1 MRSFGSRQR
10 RRRWRW
16 RLGWNPRLF
25 LSLICFD
32 THLSGTSDDVRP
44 RSLLDRWER
53 AGKRREEALTRDGG
67 DDAGIADSIDA
78 AGRRVGAFVVQL
90 LRALLALA
98 FAAAAVEG
106 IDNVEIISLWE
117 NGERERDTRNWER
130 ERESSE
136 HASFLLLLLLRLFF
150 LEIVTLDERKKTRR
164 NERKKSQLSKP
175 ARAQE
180 KTISRLVDPLVERQD
195 RNDVGND
202 DQRHDDEQAVAD
214 RGLRVDELSVRREQR
229 VENDGREHEQD
240 LERGDL
246 EAASDVRDGGLVG
259 VGGEGEEEVGG
270 RGDEGGERGLFL
282 KKKDRVE
289 FFFSSK

>member
-1 MRSFGSRQR
+1 MRSFGIRQR

-117 NGERERDTRNWER
+117 NGERERHSELGER
-130 ERESSE
+130 ERE
-136 HASFLLLLLLRLFF
+136 
-150 LEIVTLDERKKTRR
+150 
-164 NERKKSQLSKP
+164 
-175 ARAQE
+175 
-180 KTISRLVDPLVERQD
+180 
-195 RNDVGND
+195 
-202 DQRHDDEQAVAD
+202 
-214 RGLRVDELSVRREQR
+214 
-229 VENDGREHEQD
+229 
-240 LERGDL
+240 
-246 EAASDVRDGGLVG
+246 
-259 VGGEGEEEVGG
+259 
-270 RGDEGGERGLFL
+270 
-282 KKKDRVE
+282 
-289 FFFSSK
+289 